1 MYPTCSLYPTDIA
14 NSLRYDLNKCASILE
29 NAGVADYN
37 EDGWREYMSGVP
49 VSFRL
54 RFIVC
59 NDSSAKVGVANKFAA
74 DMEKIG
80 VRVDVLPLVWDDY
93 IKALEEGE
101 FDMYYGEIRLRN
113 DFDLTE
119 LFDPDSGMDKK
130 TEIWHGINYSRSKD
144 TSYADYINAYLAS
157 SDRTVAVNYATLCNY
172 IAQES
177 LLIPLGFE
185 NQQLISHRGICQGLN
200 PNYGNPLYDFQNW
213 TIDLSYTNTKKA
225 KGGN

>member
-1 MYPTCSLYPTDIA
+1 
-14 NSLRYDLNKCASILE
+14 
-29 NAGVADYN
+29 
-37 EDGWREYMSGVP
+37 
-49 VSFRL
+49 
-54 RFIVC
+54 
-59 NDSSAKVGVANKFAA
+59 
-74 DMEKIG
+74 
-80 VRVDVLPLVWDDY
+80 
-93 IKALEEGE
+93 
-101 FDMYYGEIRLRN
+101 MYYGEIRLRN

-157 SDRTVAVNYATLCNY
+157 SDRTVAGNYSALCNY
-172 IAQES
+172 VAQES

-213 TIDLSYTNTKKA
+213 TIDLSYTNTRKA